1 MAKPGIMFYFDI
13 RPCLKRLNYEEKGRL
28 FEAMLDYGEL
38 GIEPELEG
46 MSGIAWDFLRP
57 GLDRDTDRYE
67 SVVLKR
73 KYACHVKECKKN
85 QQDIPTFQQWFTEKH
100 HMVPHGI
107 FGEADLPND
116 TQHTTY
122 NLQHTTNN
130 LQHTTDNAVSRPLFS
145 PPTREALQQYCR
157 EMNYTMNVDSF
168 MDYYDAKGWIIGKS
182 PMQDWK
188 AAVRRWYRKEYR
200 NGTTEL
206 SAEWNT
212 GDVL

>member
-67 SVVLKR
+67 RVILQK
-73 KYACHVKECKKN
+73 KYAAYSRECKKN
-85 QQDIPTFQQWFTEKH
+85 QTEVTPYPQWLNEMYRPTSADDFREANLSDDI
-100 HMVPHGI
+100 
-107 FGEADLPND
+107 
-116 TQHTTY
+116 QHTTY
-122 NLQHTTNN
+122 NIQHTTNN
-130 LQHTTDNAVSRPLFS
+130 LQHTTDNAVSRPPFS
-145 PPTREALQQYCR
+145 PPTREVLQQYCR

-168 MDYYDAKGWIIGKS
+168 MDYYAANGWMIGKS